1 MNYLLVIVFSVWT
14 TLGMRC
20 LASPSVVESD
30 SMFKKANEAL
40 SLADFA
46 RDHHSY
52 RLASTLYSNALNL
65 FLEIS
70 TNNNVSKTPEIL
82 KFKIAYC
89 ENQLQ
94 TVRSLAL
101 KEELQTNS
109 TERSGT
115 KTHLA
120 ETPIVPIT
128 SSTATTDNPL
138 PPTRT
143 PGPANNINIESAMNK
158 ASTLLANN
166 QPAEAREILLSVLK
180 VNPDRT
186 DVRMLL
192 VAVQCALKHFD
203 DAYYIADALVEEMP
217 SNPSC
222 HILKATALFGQGN
235 LNQAELS
242 LLKAIELDPRCTE
255 AHFNLAQ
262 LFLQMNPAQIEKARY
277 HYMKALSLGVKR
289 DENLEN
295 LLKQYS
301 STTP

>member
-1 MNYLLVIVFSVWT
+1 MNHLSVIIFSVWVS
-14 TLGMRC
+14 LSIWC

-65 FLEIS
+65 FLDSS
-70 TNNNVSKTPEIL
+70 TNNNVSKTSEIL

-94 TVRSLAL
+94 TVRFLAL
-101 KEELQTNS
+101 REELQTHP

-115 KTHLA
+115 EIHPA
-120 ETPIVPIT
+120 ESSVVSIT
-128 SSTATTDNPL
+128 SSPATTDSSL
-138 PPTRT
+138 PPTHT
-143 PGPANNINIESAMNK
+143 SHHATNISIVSAMNK
-158 ASTLLANN
+158 ASALLANN

-180 VNPDRT
+180 VNPDSP
-186 DVRMLL
+186 DARMLL
-192 VAVQCALKHFD
+192 VAVQCTLKRFD

-217 SNPSC
+217 RNPSC

-242 LLKAIELDPRCTE
+242 LLKVIELDPRCAE

-262 LFLQMNPAQIEKARY
+262 LFLQMNPAQIAKARY

-289 DENLEN
+289 DEKIEG
-295 LLKQYS
+295 LLKQCFP
-301 STTP
+301 TAP